1 MSQEFLR
8 TSSLSVGYGEKVIIS
23 DVDISIEKGQI
34 VTLIGPN
41 GAGKSTILKTIIGQL
56 PAISGSA
63 ELGGE
68 PIDKIS
74 RKEFAKKVSVLL
86 TDRPNPELMTCED
99 VVAMGRY
106 PHTGALG
113 ILNDDDQRIVD
124 EAMDLIH
131 VTELRDRDY
140 MAISDGQRQRVMLAR
155 AICQEPELM
164 ILDEPTSFLDI
175 RYKLELLSTLQE
187 LARTKGMTVLMSL
200 HEIDLA
206 ERVSDKIACIGGGK
220 VDRFGPPEEIFTGDY
235 IKQLYGLT
243 VGSYDEVLGRVELPA
258 ITGAPQYFV
267 MAGNGTG
274 TRLFRSL
281 QRLGIPFATGVLAE
295 NDLDYPVACSLAS
308 EVVSVPAFHTAD
320 SAAIARVNELL
331 DECPNVVCTLSRE
344 QLEENGLSSLIE
356 RMNLEEPSEQ

>member
-1 MSQEFLR
+1 
-8 TSSLSVGYGEKVIIS
+8 
-23 DVDISIEKGQI
+23 
-34 VTLIGPN
+34 
-41 GAGKSTILKTIIGQL
+41 
-56 PAISGSA
+56 
-63 ELGGE
+63 
-68 PIDKIS
+68 
-74 RKEFAKKVSVLL
+74 
-86 TDRPNPELMTCED
+86 
-99 VVAMGRY
+99 
-106 PHTGALG
+106 
-113 ILNDDDQRIVD
+113 
-124 EAMDLIH
+124 
-131 VTELRDRDY
+131 
-140 MAISDGQRQRVMLAR
+140 
-155 AICQEPELM
+155 M

-175 RYKLELLSTLQE
+175 RYKLELLSTLQD

-258 ITGAPQYFV
+258 ITGEPQYFV

-308 EVVSVPAFHTAD
+308 EVVGGPAFHKAD
-320 SAAIARVNELL
+320 EAAIARASELL
-331 DECPNVVCTLSRE
+331 DECPTVVCTLSRE
-344 QLEENGLSSLIE
+344 QLVENGL
-356 RMNLEEPSEQ
+356 